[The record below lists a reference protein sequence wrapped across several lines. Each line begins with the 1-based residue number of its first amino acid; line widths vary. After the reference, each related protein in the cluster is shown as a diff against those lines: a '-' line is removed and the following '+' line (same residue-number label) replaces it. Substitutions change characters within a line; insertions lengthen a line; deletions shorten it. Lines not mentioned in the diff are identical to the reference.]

1 LSFATSG
8 EILSRALGRMK
19 NTIESI

>member
-8 EILSRALGRMK
+8 DILSRALGRMK